1 MPLKGIDRTVNT
13 GKSEKSNTTERKDGR
28 IMRVEDLK
36 SRQFKGFLAE
46 QEALR
51 LYELAKEASLLG
63 PCLEIGSYCGLSAA
77 YLGLGC
83 RESGGLL
90 FSIDHHRGSEEQ
102 QPGQEYFDPDLLD
115 SQTGLIDTFRIFR
128 AVISDLSLEDTVVPI
143 VARSQIV
150 ARCWRTPLGLVF
162 IDGGHTFNAAY
173 QDYNGWASHIV
184 PGGYLVIHDIF
195 PDPAKGGQAPY
206 CIYNLAT
213 ASGLFDEL
221 PMVNTLGVL
230 RRTACGQTAREAL
243 KRWKDLG

>member
-1 MPLKGIDRTVNT
+1 
-13 GKSEKSNTTERKDGR
+13 
-28 IMRVEDLK
+28 MRVEDLK

-51 LYELAKEASLLG
+51 LFELAGEASLLG
-63 PCLEIGSYCGLSAA
+63 PCLEIGSYCGRSAA

-83 RESGGLL
+83 KQKGGLL

-102 QPGQEYFDPDLLD
+102 QPGQEYFDPELLD
-115 SQTGLIDTFRIFR
+115 RETGLVDTFRIFR
-128 AVISDLSLEDTVVPI
+128 ATISDLSLEDTVIAI

-162 IDGGHTFNAAY
+162 IDGGHTFEAAY

-195 PDPAKGGQAPY
+195 PDPAKGGQAPF
-206 CIYNLAT
+206 CIYNLAI
-213 ASGLFDEL
+213 ASGLFTEL

-230 RRTACGQTAREAL
+230 RRTPCGQTAGAAE
-243 KRWKDLG
+243 KKWKELG